1 MVVVAADVVFN
12 AVRIIMRFNIIIAPN
27 GHGQWRLGLV
37 RWIAMSMMVRIGAA
51 MALVGGFR
59 WKLFAIASRAE
70 HYSIGNEIE
79 DDVVY

>member
-27 GHGQWRLGLV
+27 GHGQWRLV
-37 RWIAMSMMVRIGAA
+37 MVRIGAA